1 MFLDPKPAQVPD
13 YLMMSSPKAVL
24 RFVFAGVPRRFLR
37 YMRHLRIQ
45 FDFPYQPWSKEHEIY
60 LIAIRIVLRIVPE
73 LVDLVLLW
81 NNVPCRVFDGVS
93 FKLEALTCTMDM
105 QGALGFLAQQSELR
119 LVELPNWN
127 TVPDALDVSQ
137 FISPKL
143 CELSVP
149 MRTAV
154 HLVPGRP
161 VRSVDLRI
169 TPGQEEADWSQAM
182 QALAMS
188 QCSVDDLAIATL
200 TSFPLSI
207 LSSMKYLPYLRT
219 LYIRVYGP
227 EPTTTD
233 IFQWSSWRPH
243 LTHLPRLET
252 IKVEIDCRYMQAK
265 TRVRFVIPTHS
276 CIQEWSRICP
286 GLSAVDVGLYAGDSL
301 LWWERKEEPLGDS
314 GEGMVGDEGI
324 RRIPE
329 ATP

>member
-13 YLMMSSPKAVL
+13 YLMMSNPKAVL

-45 FDFPYQPWSKEHEIY
+45 FDFPYQPWSKEHEMY

-81 NNVPCRVFDGVS
+81 NNVPSRVFDGVS

-105 QGALGFLAQQSELR
+105 QGALDFLAQQSELR
-119 LVELPNWN
+119 LVELLIGTPFRMLWTFHNSSFRSCW
-127 TVPDALDVSQ
+127 TSG
-137 FISPKL
+137 SPQDKRKPTG
-143 CELSVP
+143 V
-149 MRTAV
+149 
-154 HLVPGRP
+154 RP
-161 VRSVDLRI
+161 I
-169 TPGQEEADWSQAM
+169 

-188 QCSVDDLAIATL
+188 QCSIDDLAIATL

-207 LSSMKYLPYLRT
+207 LGSMKYLPYLRT

-252 IKVEIDCRYMQAK
+252 IKVEIDCRYMQPK
-265 TRVRFVIPTHS
+265 TRVRFVIPTQS
-276 CIQEWSRICP
+276 CIQEWGRICP

-301 LWWERKEEPLGDS
+301 LWWERKKSPWVVAE
-314 GEGMVGDEGI
+314 
-324 RRIPE
+324 RRWLVVKGFVRFPRE
-329 ATP
+329 